1 MHRSGIHKLLSVWRN
16 FRWMTCNLI
25 SSGFCSQIDC
35 FRTIHQK
42 ICQSI
47 LSTFKLCVFSCFPSQ
62 LPTITMRTRC
72 RAVVRNHPKHPSTTL
87 RCRSIE
93 ANAES
98 TLRQPWPFR
107 KQNIQREKGTKLKEK
122 RWKLSKRALH
132 RLLRSIMS
140 LEFWYL
146 TQRDGSQI
154 KEDQS
159 SQAHDQCLPAMKQR
173 KLKAQTLNLYLI
185 TSSIAVY
192 LMCLILPWTD
202 WRGPRGLGHLDQAT
216 LLSSS
221 NSAPA
226 GIDHSPL
233 HCSWGAIPRRN
244 PSNRLVLFCFFP
256 TSTLGMDIKTKEKKK
271 KKSKGVPRS
280 SLAFFLSF
288 NVFQSKRIPKNRS
301 LATRTPLPGTF
312 HQRLRAA
319 AGGRATTEGD
329 LVPKFRKKKT
339 QVIHTCIFLKTHEKT
354 VSSGWWFCSIQ
365 KSVDSYGYDHT

>member
-1 MHRSGIHKLLSVWRN
+1 MHRSGILKLLSVWRN

-107 KQNIQREKGTKLKEK
+107 KKNIQREKGTKLKEK
-122 RWKLSKRALH
+122 RWKLLKRALH

-221 NSAPA
+221 NSEPA
-226 GIDHSPL
+226 GIDYSPL

-256 TSTLGMDIKTKEKKK
+256 YFNSQE
-271 KKSKGVPRS
+271 VPRS

-301 LATRTPLPGTF
+301 LAPRTPLPGTF

-329 LVPKFRKKKT
+329 LVPKFWKKKLRWFMPVFFWKHMKKLWVLGDDFV
-339 QVIHTCIFLKTHEKT
+339 QFRNRSILMAMIIH
-354 VSSGWWFCSIQ
+354 
-365 KSVDSYGYDHT
+365 SYLVV